1 MKNAMSDTNSS
12 PTARQEGASTQT
24 LDIGGRRRA
33 FACTGQGSPTVVLE
47 TGLGAESAEWAAVAR
62 GVASFARVFSYDRAG
77 RGASDSA
84 PGPRTA
90 RAMVDDLHGLL
101 GAASIPGPYVLVG
114 HSLGGLLMRVYAQRY
129 RSEIV
134 GLVLVNSMHEDQFD
148 VFGPAFPPVHPSDP
162 PALTGIRQ
170 FWTDGWKNPASTAEG
185 IDLIQSI
192 REGREVTSIGD
203 LPLHVTTAGTF
214 LNMPHVPP
222 DRRASLQGLWE
233 GLQAKFMRLSS
244 RSTQTFVHAS
254 GHFVQR
260 DDPQSVIDAIR
271 DVHQRARLA
280 VSAA

>member
-134 GLVLVNSMHEDQFD
+134 GLVLVELDARGSVRRIWPGFPSGSPLRSTGAHRD
-148 VFGPAFPPVHPSDP
+148 PPVLD
-162 PALTGIRQ
+162 
-170 FWTDGWKNPASTAEG
+170 
-185 IDLIQSI
+185 
-192 REGREVTSIGD
+192 
-203 LPLHVTTAGTF
+203 
-214 LNMPHVPP
+214 
-222 DRRASLQGLWE
+222 
-233 GLQAKFMRLSS
+233 
-244 RSTQTFVHAS
+244 
-254 GHFVQR
+254 
-260 DDPQSVIDAIR
+260 
-271 DVHQRARLA
+271 
-280 VSAA
+280 